1 MSKKIESFRMKTPVV
16 IIGIGQLGGV
26 FARGFLR
33 LGYPVVPIT
42 RGVEMRE
49 VEQELPEPT
58 LALVAV
64 GEDDLHPVL
73 ENMPPS
79 WKQRVGLLQNELLP
93 RDWEAHKISDPTVA
107 VVWFEKKHRQPV
119 KAPIPSPV
127 YGPQAEL
134 IVRAFDTLEI
144 PARRLASPEALQYEL
159 ALKYAYI
166 LTMNLA
172 GLAGGE
178 TIADLLDRHADT
190 TRAIVGEVLNLVER
204 LAERDLP
211 REQMMRDLFGYL
223 DLARAHKARGR
234 SAPKRLRRALAHAD
248 RLGLE
253 VPHLRSLEADLRE
266 PDNTTPGE

>member
-1 MSKKIESFRMKTPVV
+1 MKAPVV
-16 IIGIGQLGGV
+16 LIGIGQLGGV

-33 LGYPVVPIT
+33 LGHPVVPIT
-42 RGVEMRE
+42 RGVEMGE
-49 VEQELPEPT
+49 VEQELPEPI

-79 WKQRVGLLQNELLP
+79 WKRCVGLLQNELLP
-93 RDWEAHKISDPTVA
+93 RDWETHAISDPTVA

-134 IVRAFDTLEI
+134 IVRALDTLEI
-144 PARRLASPEALQYEL
+144 PARLLTSAEALHYEL

-172 GLAGGE
+172 GLLGGE
-178 TIADLLDRHADT
+178 RIADLLDRHADT
-190 TRAIVGEVLNLVER
+190 TEAIANEVVELVER
-204 LAERDLP
+204 LARETLP
-211 REQMMRDLFGYL
+211 REDLLHEVFAHL
-223 DLARAHKARGR
+223 EKARAHKAGGR
-234 SAPKRLRRALAHAD
+234 SAPQRLRRALARAD
-248 RLGLE
+248 RLRLE
-253 VPHLRSLEADLRE
+253 VPHLRRLQAHLGDLGGV
-266 PDNTTPGE
+266 TQ